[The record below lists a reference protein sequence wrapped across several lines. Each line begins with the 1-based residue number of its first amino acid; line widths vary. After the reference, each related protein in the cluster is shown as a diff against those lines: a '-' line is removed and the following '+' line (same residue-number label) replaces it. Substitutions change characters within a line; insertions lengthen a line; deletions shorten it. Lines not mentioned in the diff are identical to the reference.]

1 MSEDRSAKS
10 FGSTTSTKSPAPGDA
25 ATHSKD
31 VSLSTPPS
39 SPTALPRECVGSL
52 LIPAHDLQE
61 LSCHTSPPLSP
72 GSKIM
77 RRITEEL
84 NKPVDQEVMEEMEE
98 AYSTWSG

>member
-1 MSEDRSAKS
+1 MSEDRSSKS
-10 FGSTTSTKSPAPGDA
+10 SGSTASTKSPGDA

-31 VSLSTPPS
+31 LSTPPS

-61 LSCHTSPPLSP
+61 LSCHTSSPPTSP
-72 GSKIM
+72 GANIM

-98 AYSTWSG
+98 AYSTWSS